1 MRHSALLKSVCLAA
15 LVVVVG
21 VACAFWLWPT
31 VAPTQDTEAKPM
43 RPSAATPADA
53 AMDTDSLLGD
63 SRCQLHRGAGA
74 ARDAAIAMVT
84 ADASTRFVALD
95 RSGPVFAGE
104 LPFPAE
110 RALLGRRAD
119 GALAVAFG
127 GGDHAR
133 LRVLLDGE
141 VVADEHGVA
150 DFGLS
155 VDGTEWFVVPR
166 NAEGAREVEQH
177 DIATGSRRSFSA
189 RWLRDAGEGLSHMG
203 TYARTDNQIV
213 FAPRAPDD
221 SSENAHYVRTTQGK
235 TRMVRLGDLQALLLE
250 SDSHVYTLQQW
261 HHEHGVGKRVFH
273 WDAKKGD
280 ERMVEAWWRHLA
292 VAPATVDMFLSDD
305 GAWLGLFGWNL
316 LVLNAETGETALSFP
331 VRGDKPAEL
340 KRLRSVLAPDA
351 TVRDVGQAQDARIV
365 HGVLLVRRTIPAGD
379 SMDGG
384 AVKDV
389 VDVFRMAN
397 LEPRAEP
404 EMRLAADDVDR
415 CLVDTVGFPLPL
427 VHVDADGPA
436 YVPADHANT
445 GGFQPL

>member
-1 MRHSALLKSVCLAA
+1 
-15 LVVVVG
+15 
-21 VACAFWLWPT
+21 
-31 VAPTQDTEAKPM
+31 M
-43 RPSAATPADA
+43 RPSAATPDGAVVN
-53 AMDTDSLLGD
+53 TDSLLGD
-63 SRCQLHRGAGA
+63 SRCQLQRGAGA
-74 ARDAAIAMVT
+74 ARDAAVAMVT
-84 ADASTRFVALD
+84 ADANAHFVVLD
-95 RSGPVFAGE
+95 GSGPVFAGE

-133 LRVLLDGE
+133 LKVLLDGE

-155 VDGTEWFVVPR
+155 ADGAEWFVVPR
-166 NAEGAREVEQH
+166 NAEGTREVEQH
-177 DIATGSRRSFSA
+177 DIATGNRRTFSA
-189 RWLRDAGEGLSHMG
+189 RWLRDAGEGLSHTG
-203 TYARTDNQIV
+203 AYARADNQIV
-213 FAPRAPDD
+213 FTPRAPDD

-273 WDAKKGD
+273 WGAKGD

-316 LVLNAETGETALSFP
+316 LVLNAETGATALSFP
-331 VRGDKPAEL
+331 ARGDQPAEL
-340 KRLRSVLAPDA
+340 KRLRNVLPPDA
-351 TVRDVGQAQDARIV
+351 TVGDVGQAHDARIA
-365 HGVLLVRRTIPAGD
+365 HGVLLVRRTIPARD
-379 SMDGG
+379 ANDDG
-384 AVKDV
+384 AEEV

-397 LEPRAEP
+397 LRPGAGP
-404 EMRLAADDVDR
+404 EMRLAADDVNR
-415 CLVDTVGFPLPL
+415 CLVDTAGFPLPL
-427 VHVDADGPA
+427 VHVDADGPR
-436 YVPADHANT
+436 YVPADYADT

>member
-1 MRHSALLKSVCLAA
+1 MRHPALLKSVCLAA

-21 VACAFWLWPT
+21 VACAFWFWPT
-31 VAPTQDTEAKPM
+31 VAPTQDTRPKPM

-53 AMDTDSLLGD
+53 AVDTNPLLGD
-63 SRCQLHRGAGA
+63 SRCRLHRGAGA
-74 ARDAAIAMVT
+74 ARDAAVAMVT
-84 ADASTRFVALD
+84 ADTSARFVVLD
-95 RSGPVFAGE
+95 GSGPVFAGQ
-104 LPFPAE
+104 LRFPAE

-133 LRVLLDGE
+133 LQVLLDGE

-155 VDGTEWFVVPR
+155 VDGAEWFVVRR
-166 NAEGAREVEQH
+166 NAEGTREVEQH
-177 DIATGSRRSFSA
+177 DIATGSRRSFAA
-189 RWLRDAGEGLSHMG
+189 RWLRDTGEGLSHTG
-203 TYARTDNQIV
+203 AYARADNQIV
-213 FAPRAPDD
+213 FAPHTPDD

-261 HHEHGVGKRVFH
+261 QHEHGVGKRVFH
-273 WDAKKGD
+273 WGAKGN

-292 VAPATVDMFLSDD
+292 VAPATVHMFLSDD

-331 VRGDKPAEL
+331 VRGDQPAEL

-351 TVRDVGQAQDARIV
+351 TVGDVGQARDARIA

-379 SMDGG
+379 SVDGG
-384 AVKDV
+384 AVNDV
-389 VDVFRMAN
+389 VDAFRMAN
-397 LEPRAEP
+397 LRPGAGP
-404 EMRLAADDVDR
+404 DMRFAADDVDR

-427 VHVDADGPA
+427 VHVDADGA
-436 YVPADHANT
+436 RYVPADT